1 MKDENKKDE
10 QLNALFREYV
20 EEEKSPPESVTLKA
34 KQLMGKETE
43 RVEEVVPALAA
54 EAEGGTVGGKRRL
67 INTKALYFAIAAAA
81 LLIGILLI
89 WRFTAK
95 PQEFPLRLSPV
106 SLSALTEKESAYEE
120 KEFLP
125 FIEKDS
131 VTIYKEYALKENAE
145 NYRAGDVVAYY
156 LEYTFQNG
164 IRGKLYVEAEN
175 VYLDNLASYKLFESE
190 QKTERNTY
198 YIDDTDVNKKVSYFY
213 FSYGSYGYNLEVS
226 TVEESEIKTILQNID
241 NSF

>member
-54 EAEGGTVGGKRRL
+54 EAEGGTVGEKRRL
-67 INTKALYFAIAAAA
+67 INTKALYFAIAAVA

-89 WRFTAK
+89 WRFAAK

-120 KEFLP
+120 KDFLP

-131 VTIYKEYALKENAE
+131 VTVYKEYALKEKD
-145 NYRAGDVVAYY
+145 RKSVV
-156 LEYTFQNG
+156 
-164 IRGKLYVEAEN
+164 
-175 VYLDNLASYKLFESE
+175 
-190 QKTERNTY
+190 
-198 YIDDTDVNKKVSYFY
+198 
-213 FSYGSYGYNLEVS
+213 
-226 TVEESEIKTILQNID
+226 
-241 NSF
+241 

>member
-34 KQLMGKETE
+34 KQLMGKEAE

-120 KEFLP
+120 KSFFLLSKK
-125 FIEKDS
+125 IR
-131 VTIYKEYALKENAE
+131 L
-145 NYRAGDVVAYY
+145 R
-156 LEYTFQNG
+156 YT
-164 IRGKLYVEAEN
+164 
-175 VYLDNLASYKLFESE
+175 
-190 QKTERNTY
+190 RNMR
-198 YIDDTDVNKKVSYFY
+198 
-213 FSYGSYGYNLEVS
+213 
-226 TVEESEIKTILQNID
+226 
-241 NSF
+241 